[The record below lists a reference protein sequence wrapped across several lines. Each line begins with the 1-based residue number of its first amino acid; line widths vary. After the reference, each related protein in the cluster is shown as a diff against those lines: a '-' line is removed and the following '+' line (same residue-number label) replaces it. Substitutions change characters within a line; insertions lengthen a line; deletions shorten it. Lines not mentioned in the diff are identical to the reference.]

1 MAVLGTNLFFAAN
14 FTFVKMISPSLIGA
28 FGVNVFRAGLS
39 LLLFWAVW
47 LLGNTKAG
55 IKRRHWGR
63 FVLCALF
70 GVAINQMLFLK
81 GLTLTSTVHAS
92 LLTLTTPL
100 LITVF
105 ALWVLKERLTLF
117 KAIGLALGIG
127 GSALLILSKE
137 SSTHASDYLLGDA
150 MIMLNA
156 VFYAFYFILVKP
168 LMEHYSPLH
177 VIRWAFTIGFFM
189 ILPFGWG
196 QAATADFAAFDVQH
210 FVALAWVVVM
220 GTFLAYYFNI
230 YGIQHLG
237 AGTTGAYIYTQPVF
251 AVIIAA
257 LVLGEEISWQK
268 ALAGSLI
275 FGGVYLVNRKPR
287 STPAPKGERYAQ
299 ALPNE

>member
-14 FTFVKMISPSLIGA
+14 FTMVKMISPALIGA

-39 LLLFWAVW
+39 FVLFWAVW
-47 LLGNTKAG
+47 LLGKTPAR
-55 IKRRHWGR
+55 IERRHWGR
-63 FVLCALF
+63 FVLCGLF
-70 GVAINQMLFLK
+70 GVAINQMMFLK

-105 ALWVLKERLTLF
+105 ALWVLKEKLTLT
-117 KAIGLALGIG
+117 KVLGLVLGIG
-127 GSALLILSKE
+127 GSVLLITTKE
-137 SSTHASDYLLGDA
+137 SSTHASNYLLGDVL
-150 MIMLNA
+150 IMLNA
-156 VFYAFYFILVKP
+156 VFYAVYFILVKP

-177 VIRWAFTIGFFM
+177 VIRWVFTIGFLM
-189 ILPFGWG
+189 ILPFGWQ
-196 QAATADFAAFDVQH
+196 QAVTANFAAFEVH
-210 FVALAWVVVM
+210 HYIALAWVVLM

-257 LVLGEEISWQK
+257 LVLGEQVSWQK
-268 ALAGSLI
+268 ALAGCLI
-275 FGGVYLVNRKPR
+275 FGGVYLVNVRKKEAPR
-287 STPAPKGERYAQ
+287 YKQQVVSER
-299 ALPNE
+299 